1 MRPAGQEQN
10 FDFILVTV
18 GHLGGPKTCLYFP
31 IRTQSFDNRA
41 KYVQI
46 ITVLRNTN
54 EGSMGG

>member
-1 MRPAGQEQN
+1 MS
-10 FDFILVTV
+10 V
-18 GHLGGPKTCLYFP
+18 FP
-31 IRTQSFDNRA
+31 SQDSEFDNTA

>member
-1 MRPAGQEQN
+1 MS
-10 FDFILVTV
+10 I
-18 GHLGGPKTCLYFP
+18 FP
-31 IRTQSFDNRA
+31 NQDSEFDNRA